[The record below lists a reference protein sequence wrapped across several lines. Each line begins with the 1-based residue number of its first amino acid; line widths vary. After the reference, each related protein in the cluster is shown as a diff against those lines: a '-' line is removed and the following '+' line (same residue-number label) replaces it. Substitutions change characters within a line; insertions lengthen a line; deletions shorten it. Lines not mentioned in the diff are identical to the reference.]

1 MTEGLAGFL
10 AAYTAEAEEH
20 LAAADAQALLIDAS
34 LRKGE
39 SNARAVRELFR
50 ALHTLKGLS
59 AMVGVEPVVAVTHRM
74 ETALRA
80 ADRAG
85 GRLSLPTLETLL
97 RGLQTVASQV
107 RALADGR
114 DAPEAPRGLLD
125 ALAALEADVA
135 RADDAEVR
143 LDLDP
148 AVARSLAPFEVQEI
162 ARGARAGR
170 RAVRVDFVPS
180 RERAEAGQTI
190 TTARERVGRV
200 GDIVKVVPLSVAATE
215 RAPGGIAFALVLL
228 TSASDEAVAEAAWA
242 EPASV
247 RVVAAPRAAE
257 PEVNATRGDEPE
269 VASLDVGRRDAVR
282 VDRARVDAVLDA
294 LAPVFASRARVSAEV
309 TSLRAAGGDTRAIAA
324 ALSDDARRLREL
336 RAAVLRL
343 RMVPL
348 AEVLGR
354 VNLVVRGLQR
364 SSGKLVRLEVDAG
377 DAECDKVVADQVF
390 PAVVHVV
397 RNAVD
402 HGVETPEERRRAGK
416 PEEATLRVVG
426 RQRSSAEVEVTVS
439 DDGRGVDAAAVAS
452 RAGEPAPADDEA
464 LLAMLCRAG
473 LSTRASASAVSG
485 RGMGMDIARRVV
497 EGLGGALSMRTEAGA
512 GTSFT
517 MRLPTTLS
525 VVDVFTFECGAQR
538 FAAPLSAVDEVIE
551 ADAPVRGPSL
561 GAGAAVAMVER
572 GGAMIPMVDL
582 EAALGMGDGRG
593 ARRKAMVL
601 RRGGEALAFAVDRV
615 LGLQEVVVRPLT
627 DPLLRVRGVSGAADL
642 GDGRPTLVLDLAALR
657 EAVGGGAA

>member
-20 LAAADAQALLIDAS
+20 LAAADAQALSIDAS

-170 RAVRVDFVPS
+170 RAVRVDFAPS

-200 GDIVKVVPLSVAATE
+200 GDIVKVVPLSVPATE

-257 PEVNATRGDEPE
+257 PEVTSRGDEPE

-294 LAPVFASRARVSAEV
+294 LGPVLASRARVAGEVSA
-309 TSLRAAGGDTRAIAA
+309 LRAAGGDARALAA
-324 ALSDDARRLREL
+324 ALSDDARRLRDL

-348 AEVLGR
+348 AEVLER
-354 VNLVVRGLQR
+354 VRLVVRGLQR

-390 PAVVHVV
+390 PAVVHLV

-416 PEEATLRVVG
+416 PEEATLRVIG

-439 DDGRGVDAAAVAS
+439 DDGRGVDAAAVAR
-452 RAGEPAPADDEA
+452 RAGEPTPADDEG

-473 LSTRASASAVSG
+473 LSTRAPASAVSG

-512 GTSFT
+512 GTSFS

-582 EAALGMGDGRG
+582 EAALGMGEGRG